1 MKQHVF
7 EHQGEEIW
15 QRFEQ
20 NLAEVEQGYR
30 LKKGSD
36 TKTFVR
42 DYQKIARDLSVAQ
55 SRGYSRQL
63 VQRLNHLVIG
73 GHNVIYVYRS
83 GFLTSSLNYI
93 RHDFPARVR
102 QEWRYMAVAAL
113 LFLVPLFGIAIG
125 ISNQPEYV
133 YSVMPA
139 SQVSEF
145 EAMYDPAAKALGRER
160 QSDTDLAMFGH
171 YIWNNISIAFRVYAG
186 GLTFGLLTIFSLVFN
201 GLSIGAVAGHL
212 LSIGY
217 GETFLSFV
225 AGHGSFELTALVF
238 AGGAGLILAHA
249 LIAPGHRNRWGAL
262 RVAGRTSIEVL
273 IGSAVMLFIA
283 AFIEAF
289 WSSSSTVPVFVKYLV
304 GVFLWLLVGAYFVFA
319 GRTSGVVRSGPGAQN
334 TATDTQAISS
344 DNAN

>member
-1 MKQHVF
+1 VKQQTF
-7 EHQGEEIW
+7 EHRGQKIW
-15 QRFEQ
+15 LRFEQ
-20 NLAEVEQGYR
+20 NLAEIEHGYR

-63 VQRLNHLVIG
+63 VQRLNQLVIN

-83 GFLTSSLNYI
+83 GFLASTLDYI
-93 RHDFPARVR
+93 RHGFPARVR

-113 LFLVPLFGIAIG
+113 LFLVPLFGIALAIN
-125 ISNQPEYV
+125 NQPEYV

-139 SQVSEF
+139 QQVSEF
-145 EAMYDPAAKALGRER
+145 ESMYDPAAKALGRER

-186 GLTFGLLTIFSLVFN
+186 GLTFGLLTIFSLVYN

-225 AGHGSFELTALVF
+225 SGHGSFELTALVF
-238 AGGAGLILAHA
+238 AGGAGLILAHS
-249 LIAPGHRNRWGAL
+249 LIAPGGRNRWDSL
-262 RVAGRTSIEVL
+262 RGAGRVSIEVL
-273 IGSAVMLFIA
+273 MGSAVMLFIA

-289 WSSSSTVPVFVKYLV
+289 WSSSSTVPVQVKYLV
-304 GVFLWLLVGAYFVFA
+304 GALLWLLVGAYFVFA
-319 GRTSGVVRSGPGAQN
+319 GRTGAIRAETN
-334 TATDTQAISS
+334 PAANSS